1 MACTPPRTPSP
12 NSITSMPVSVIMLGR
27 KDGTAEPVGGKQ
39 QQQQLRPTLEP
50 SAAIVDSD
58 GDSRF
63 DNGRHVFFVENKN
76 TNRSHRNANFGM
88 EQIFVA
94 NKDTNRE
101 TSSCSAAT
109 RRPAADAPS
118 SLVPDS
124 SSLYHRAPIAIAPKL
139 GPNSTNNQTAAR
151 VIPMPATIFLAPCD
165 SNGQITHFVLT
176 AATASQPVMPPQ
188 APISKVISTI

>member
-1 MACTPPRTPSP
+1 
-12 NSITSMPVSVIMLGR
+12 MPVSVIMLGR
-27 KDGTAEPVGGKQ
+27 KDGTAEPVGSKQ
-39 QQQQLRPTLEP
+39 QRPTLEP

-58 GDSRF
+58 GESRF

-101 TSSCSAAT
+101 TTCCAT
-109 RRPAADAPS
+109 APRRPPVAS
-118 SLVPDS
+118 SSVVPDS
-124 SSLYHRAPIAIAPKL
+124 SSSLLYHRAPIAIAPKL
-139 GPNSTNNQTAAR
+139 SPNSTNNQTAAAR
-151 VIPMPATIFLAPCD
+151 IIPMPATIFLAPCD

-176 AATASQPVMPPQ
+176 AATAQPPVASPPQ
-188 APISKVISTI
+188 APISKVIFNLLKN